1 MKEKDNRIKS
11 KVGGQA
17 LIEGVMM
24 RGPEIAAM
32 AVRTPSGEI
41 DLEEWN
47 LKKQS
52 IWSKIPIIRGVV
64 NFISS
69 MVMGYS
75 CLSKSAEKSGLEDES
90 NEEPSK
96 FDAWLE
102 RTFGDKIMNIVVIIG
117 TVLGLLFSI
126 VLFMMVPSFAVKG
139 INLLVPLGGWGT
151 AIEGVIKILI
161 FIAYLALVAQMKD
174 IKRVFE
180 YHGAEHK
187 TIFCLEAG
195 EALTVENVRKQK
207 RFHPRCGTSFLII
220 VLILSI
226 LVFSLPFVP
235 WDNIF
240 LRTLVKLALLPVIV
254 GIGYEFIKLAGK
266 YDNWFTK
273 IISFPGIKLQHLT
286 TKEPDDSQIEVAIA
300 AIKPC
305 IPEDEKQH
313 LPVEM
318 DEPIYE
324 TEQKTEI
331 DAGQDDMTHHIIEEI
346 EEEMLDEITY

>member
-1 MKEKDNRIKS
+1 MKDKENRIKS

-24 RGPEIAAM
+24 RGPEVAAM

-41 DLEEWN
+41 DVEQWT
-47 LKKQS
+47 LKKPS

-69 MVMGYS
+69 LTLGYQ
-75 CLSKSAEKSGLEDES
+75 CLSKSAEKAGLEDS
-90 NEEPSK
+90 NEEQSK

-102 RTFGDKIMNIVVIIG
+102 RVLGDKLMNVVV
-117 TVLGLLFSI
+117 VLGVVLGVLFSI
-126 VLFMMVPSFAVKG
+126 VLFMMLPSLAVKG

-151 AIEGVIKILI
+151 LVEGIIKIAI
-161 FIAYLALVAQMKD
+161 FVAYLALVAQMKD

-187 TIFCLEAG
+187 SIFCLEAG
-195 EALTVENVRKQK
+195 EALTVENVRKQS

-220 VLILSI
+220 ILIISI
-226 LVFSLPFVP
+226 VIFSLPFVP
-235 WDNIF
+235 WNNIL
-240 LRTLVKLALLPVIV
+240 LRTLVKLVLLPLII
-254 GIGYEFIKLAGK
+254 GIGYEFIKIAGK

-300 AIKPC
+300 ALKPC
-305 IPEDEKQH
+305 IPEDERQH
-313 LPVEM
+313 LPQGSEDVSM
-318 DEPIYE
+318 PLVA
-324 TEQKTEI
+324 EI
-331 DAGQDDMTHHIIEEI
+331 DGTQSEK
-346 EEEMLDEITY
+346 EMLDEAID